1 MQRGYFK
8 TAWSDVTQSP
18 HWVTRILLLA
28 LLSFIPVFGW
38 IVIAGY
44 LWGWARDM
52 AWGVHAPLPERIFEN
67 ADGTLYS
74 RGFFAAVIAV
84 VCAVVMSVLQSAG
97 GLISS
102 GSFAGSAFVWGDVH
116 SIYQTVAP
124 LGLVS
129 GLLSL
134 FSFAVLCAVSFVVT
148 LFKWVGTM
156 RMSDLRTPLCGFP
169 GFANLGDDAP
179 RFQGNPSHT
188 RHVADR
194 LVRRGR
200 RHCPCDLRR
209 DLRWHPLR
217 VVFREH
223 GGFCERRLVLAHRGG
238 SDDFDTGRFG
248 DRSARSVSRRVG
260 LRPRHTCSGA
270 LDLPVRCCELARAG
284 RPDAVRAQGRSD

>member
-84 VCAVVMSVLQSAG
+84 VCAVAMSVLQSAG

-134 FSFAVLCAVSFVVT
+134 FSFAVLCAVSFIVT

-156 RMSDLRTPLCGFP
+156 RMSIYGRLSAGFQVSRIWAMMRHDFKGILRI
-169 GFANLGDDAP
+169 LGMW
-179 RFQGNPSHT
+179 H
-188 RHVADR
+188 
-194 LVRRGR
+194 

-209 DLRWHPLR
+209 DFRRHTLR

-260 LRPRHTCSGA
+260 LCPRHTCSGA

-284 RPDAVRAQGRSD
+284 RPDAV

>member
-97 GLISS
+97 GLIST

-134 FSFAVLCAVSFVVT
+134 FSFAVLCAVSFIVT

-156 RMSDLRTPLCGFP
+156 RMSIYGRLSAGFQVSRIWAMIRHDFKGILRILGMWLVSSRSSWVSPLP
-169 GFANLGDDAP
+169 L
-179 RFQGNPSHT
+179 
-188 RHVADR
+188 R
-194 LVRRGR
+194 L
-200 RHCPCDLRR
+200 LRR

-284 RPDAVRAQGRSD
+284 RPDAV